1 MATLLTKNKN
11 HMKNKWHYFTLIILL
26 SQLLTGCVFYY
37 DTAQIDAEFK
47 TTMVKASE
55 YYGELNKEVSNVK
68 KEFNQMNCN
77 ESNPIIKQGNIKL
90 ETLDKSVTNINVI
103 NSKISSEY
111 QDFMLYT
118 SGVKQIG
125 SNTVEWKKLKKT
137 KKNVSSEIKNYENEA
152 KNTLR
157 MASIF
162 QAYLN
167 DSITPNISFI
177 DVPIQKEKYRSSIT
191 GIKSQIQTSSDEV
204 KKLEQ
209 EVIKIIEVKS
219 VNYPILAEQLTE
231 VLKLTKQNISK
242 LNELIGNAQDS
253 WSRFNSKTIGK
264 ERIYSC
270 AEEWEIITQVESE
283 MVDLQR
289 QLSELQEA
297 MKLNNSSIQALVVQ
311 MGN

>member
-1 MATLLTKNKN
+1 
-11 HMKNKWHYFTLIILL
+11 LL

-111 QDFMLYT
+111 QDFKLYT

>member
-1 MATLLTKNKN
+1 
-11 HMKNKWHYFTLIILL
+11 
-26 SQLLTGCVFYY
+26 
-37 DTAQIDAEFK
+37 
-47 TTMVKASE
+47 
-55 YYGELNKEVSNVK
+55 
-68 KEFNQMNCN
+68 
-77 ESNPIIKQGNIKL
+77 
-90 ETLDKSVTNINVI
+90 
-103 NSKISSEY
+103 
-111 QDFMLYT
+111 
-118 SGVKQIG
+118 
-125 SNTVEWKKLKKT
+125 
-137 KKNVSSEIKNYENEA
+137 
-152 KNTLR
+152 